1 MSKKWRSEKTKK
13 QLLKLARE
21 NQEIVVLDCETSGLS
36 SSNGRIIQIAA
47 QRYIII
53 DNKLILESS
62 LNKYIK
68 PPFAVT
74 SKIEELTGITND
86 FLQTQAAE
94 AEVFDTIDAFLGEAP
109 IIAAYNTPFDVRF
122 IKAMYERNDKK
133 FIPAIELDVLV
144 MAKDII
150 EPTSIENFKLE
161 TVAKYYG
168 VDHNIDFHS
177 ADDDVTVTSRLLQLF
192 LKEYIHTQA
201 QEEKAENTN
210 ASGKTNNKS
219 QCKVLSMK
227 YWKGYRGNSRIYVN
241 TDLGTVFYEIRHKR
255 WGEKDPGCLNIIDME
270 HLEKTAFDLAGA
282 TNDIEFARYRG

>member
-1 MSKKWRSEKTKK
+1 MSKKWRSDETKK
-13 QLLKLARE
+13 KVLKLARE

-36 SSNGRIIQIAA
+36 SNNDRIIQIAA

-53 DNKLILESS
+53 DNKLILEGS

-74 SKIEELTGITND
+74 NKIEELTGITNE
-86 FLQTQAAE
+86 FLQTQVAE
-94 AEVFDTIDAFLGEAP
+94 AEVFNAIDAFLGETP

-122 IKAMYERNDKK
+122 IKAMYERNDKE
-133 FIPAIELDVLV
+133 FTPAIELDVLV

-150 EPTSIENFKLE
+150 DPKDIENFKLE
-161 TVAKYYG
+161 TVASHYG
-168 VDHNIDFHS
+168 INNDISFHS
-177 ADDDVTVTSRLLQLF
+177 ADDDVTATSRLLQIF
-192 LKEYIHTQA
+192 LNEYNQNPKQENTQA
-201 QEEKAENTN
+201 KQIAQILNM
-210 ASGKTNNKS
+210 S
-219 QCKVLSMK
+219 
-227 YWKGYRGNSRIYVN
+227 YWKGYRGHSRIYVN

-282 TNDIEFARYRG
+282 TNDIEFARYRGSTHCIF